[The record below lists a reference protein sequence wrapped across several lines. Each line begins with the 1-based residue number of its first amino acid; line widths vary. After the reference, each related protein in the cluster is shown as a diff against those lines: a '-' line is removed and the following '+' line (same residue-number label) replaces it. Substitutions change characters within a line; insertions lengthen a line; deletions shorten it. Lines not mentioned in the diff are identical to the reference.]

1 MIQLYR
7 IRRPVMKKNN
17 SKTFKIPSIF
27 RWFFLG
33 LTTIIT
39 IIPQIPRSFI
49 IGLIC
54 FVNPKKGN
62 ELRYKGRPVVPMMVL
77 SLSLSV
83 YLICVFV
90 SSRWYVQKLK
100 IDYLSADI
108 LESTKILEEEPVEIV
123 DQTEYT
129 PIDKDEYSDISFM
142 TVDFKKLLTQNSDTV
157 GWIKVN
163 NTKVN
168 YSILQSDDNE
178 YYLKHDFNKRYN
190 AAGWVYA
197 DYRAD
202 FKYFGTNTILYGH
215 NMLNNTMF
223 GSLPDVLK
231 KSWHSNEE
239 NQYIKL
245 STPYSNTVWKIFSI
259 YTIKP
264 EVYYLMTY
272 FKDDAEHQKFIET
285 IHKRSIYNFNM
296 DVSHEDKILTLSTC
310 SDDGTKRV
318 VVHAKMIKVEYR

>member
-1 MIQLYR
+1 ML
-7 IRRPVMKKNN
+7 KK
-17 SKTFKIPSIF
+17 SKLSFNIYNYI

-33 LTTIIT
+33 IGTIIA

-54 FVNPKKGN
+54 FINPKKGN
-62 ELRYKGRPVVPMMVL
+62 QLRYKGKPVVPMVVL

-83 YLICVFV
+83 YLICIFI
-90 SSRWYVQKLK
+90 SSKWYVQKLK
-100 IDYLSADI
+100 IDYLAADI
-108 LESTKILEEEPVEIV
+108 LESTKILEEEPIEII
-123 DQTEYT
+123 DTNKYT
-129 PIDKDEYSDISFM
+129 PADKDEYASISFM
-142 TVDFKKLLTQNSDTV
+142 EVDFTKLLTQNSDTV

-168 YSILQSDDNE
+168 YSIVQSNDNE
-178 YYLKHDFNKRYN
+178 YYLKHDFNKRNN

-215 NMLNNTMF
+215 NMLNKTMF
-223 GSLPDVLK
+223 GSLPSVLK
-231 KSWHSNEE
+231 KSWYTNEE

-272 FKDDAEHQKFIET
+272 FKDDTEHQKFIET
-285 IHKRSIYNFNM
+285 IHKRSIYNFNVA
-296 DVSHEDKILTLSTC
+296 VSHEDKILTLSTC